1 MSNPCH
7 KERIAN
13 LKRIEGQIKGIIRM
27 IERNDYCIDILNQ
40 TKAAKN
46 ALSNVENRILEK
58 HLNECIKES
67 INNPKNADEKIA
79 ELIKTLKRRQL
90 LKCHF

>member
-7 KERIAN
+7 KNRIAN

-27 IERNDYCIDILNQ
+27 IERNEYCIDILNQ

-46 ALSNVENRILEK
+46 ALQNVENKILET
-58 HLNECIKES
+58 HLNECIKET
-67 INNPKNADEKIA
+67 IKNPNIADKKIQ
-79 ELIKTLKRRQL
+79 ELIQTLKR
-90 LKCHF
+90 K

>member
-7 KERIAN
+7 KDRIAN
-13 LKRIEGQIKGIIRM
+13 LRRIEGQIKGIIRM

-40 TKAAKN
+40 TKAVKN
-46 ALSNVENRILEK
+46 ALITVESKILET

-67 INNPKNADEKIA
+67 IKNPKNADKKIE
-79 ELIKTLKRRQL
+79 ELIKTLKRR
-90 LKCHF
+90 

>member
-7 KERIAN
+7 RDRIVN

-27 IERNDYCIDILNQ
+27 IERNEYCIDILNQ

-46 ALSNVENRILEK
+46 ALQNVENKILET
-58 HLNECIKES
+58 HLNECIKET
-67 INNPKNADEKIA
+67 IKNPKVADKKIQ
-79 ELIKTLKRRQL
+79 ELIQTLKR
-90 LKCHF
+90 K

>member
-7 KERIAN
+7 KNRIAN

-79 ELIKTLKRRQL
+79 ELIKTLKRR
-90 LKCHF
+90 

>member
-7 KERIAN
+7 KDRIAN

-27 IERNDYCIDILNQ
+27 IERNEYCIDILNQ

-46 ALSNVENRILEK
+46 ALRNVENKILET
-58 HLNECIKES
+58 HLNECIKET
-67 INNPKNADEKIA
+67 INNPKIADKKIE
-79 ELIKTLKRRQL
+79 ELIKALK
-90 LKCHF
+90 KDN

>member
-7 KERIAN
+7 KNRIAN

-27 IERNDYCIDILNQ
+27 IERNEYCIDILNQ

-46 ALSNVENRILEK
+46 ALQNVENKILET
-58 HLNECIKES
+58 HLNECIKET
-67 INNPKNADEKIA
+67 IKNPKIADKKIQ
-79 ELIKTLKRRQL
+79 ELIQTLKR
-90 LKCHF
+90 K

>member
-7 KERIAN
+7 KDSIAN
-13 LKRIEGQIKGIIRM
+13 LKRIEGQIKGIVGM
-27 IERNDYCIDILNQ
+27 IERSEYCIDILNQ

-46 ALSNVENRILEK
+46 ALGNVENKILEK

-67 INNPKNADEKIA
+67 IKNPESADKKIK
-79 ELIKTLKRRQL
+79 ELIKTLSRR
-90 LKCHF
+90 K

>member
-7 KERIAN
+7 KNRIAN

-27 IERNDYCIDILNQ
+27 IERNEYCIDILNQ

-46 ALSNVENRILEK
+46 ALQNVGNKILET
-58 HLNECIKES
+58 HLNECIKET
-67 INNPKNADEKIA
+67 IKNPKIADKKIQ
-79 ELIKTLKRRQL
+79 ELIQTLKR
-90 LKCHF
+90 K

>member
-27 IERNDYCIDILNQ
+27 IERNEYCIDILNQ

-46 ALSNVENRILEK
+46 ALQNVENKILET
-58 HLNECIKES
+58 HLNECIKET
-67 INNPKNADEKIA
+67 IKNPKIADKKIQ
-79 ELIKTLKRRQL
+79 ELIQTLKR
-90 LKCHF
+90 K

>member
-7 KERIAN
+7 KDRIAN

-27 IERNDYCIDILNQ
+27 IERNEYCIDILNQ

-46 ALSNVENRILEK
+46 ALQNVENKILET
-58 HLNECIKES
+58 HLNECIKET
-67 INNPKNADEKIA
+67 IKNPKIADKKIQ
-79 ELIKTLKRRQL
+79 ELIQTLKR
-90 LKCHF
+90 K

>member
-7 KERIAN
+7 KDRIAN

-27 IERNDYCIDILNQ
+27 IERNEYCIDILNQ

-46 ALSNVENRILEK
+46 ALGNVENKILET
-58 HLNECIKES
+58 HLNECIKET
-67 INNPKNADEKIA
+67 INNPKIADKKIE
-79 ELIKTLKRRQL
+79 ELVKTLKRR
-90 LKCHF
+90 

>member
-7 KERIAN
+7 KDRIAN

-27 IERNDYCIDILNQ
+27 IERNEYSIDKINQ

-46 ALSNVENRILEK
+46 ALGNVENKILET
-58 HLNECIKES
+58 HLNECIKET
-67 INNPKNADEKIA
+67 INNPKIADKKIE
-79 ELIKTLKRRQL
+79 ELIKILK
-90 LKCHF
+90 KS